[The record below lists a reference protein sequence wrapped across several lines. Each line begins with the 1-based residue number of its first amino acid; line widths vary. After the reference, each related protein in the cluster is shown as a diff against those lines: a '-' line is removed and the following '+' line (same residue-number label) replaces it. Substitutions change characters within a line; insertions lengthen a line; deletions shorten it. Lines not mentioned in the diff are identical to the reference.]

1 MFRQVLPLAMRNLA
15 IPQHRDK
22 TRFRLVN
29 TPPWDREKEVVGCGD
44 FVLVKRPTVASL
56 DVSARPHI
64 LQVVRLKESGV
75 VVLQG
80 QDGAQIEEQHRNV
93 APCSLPILDNKILQ

>member
-15 IPQHRDK
+15 IAQHRDK
-22 TRFRLVN
+22 TRFRVAN
-29 TPPWDREKEVVGCGD
+29 TPPWDREKEAVGAGD

-56 DVSARPHI
+56 DVPTRPRI
-64 LQVVRLKESGV
+64 LKVVRLKESGV

-80 QDGAQIEEQHRNV
+80 QDGAKVEE
-93 APCSLPILDNKILQ
+93 